1 MTLSLYAY
9 QQYSR
14 DRIIRQPNVGL
25 FLDMGLGKTLITL
38 SAIKELMYGRFL
50 VNKVLV
56 IAPKKVAEATW
67 QMEIKKWSDL
77 SLLRVSTVLGSEKQR
92 IKALYTP
99 ADIYIINRDNVVWL
113 TDFYKNDWPFDM
125 VVCDEFTSFKSH
137 QSKRFKALAA
147 MKPHIKRMVGLTG
160 TPSPNGLM
168 DLWAQIYLLDGGE
181 RLGRSF
187 YAFRNAYFD
196 SDYMGYS
203 YTPKEGFSEEMPK
216 MLSDICVSMKA
227 EDYLTLPDMV
237 EHVIPVKL
245 SPKAE
250 KQYAEMERDAALEL
264 DNQDVIDAASAAALS
279 NKLLQLS
286 NGAVYDENGKWHTVH
301 DCKVEAFM
309 ETIEQ
314 LNGESVL
321 VFYNFKHDLARLMEA
336 LKKTK
341 LRVRKYEGP
350 SDQEDWNNGK
360 IDVLLTHP
368 ASSAYGLNLQDG
380 GSHIIWFGL
389 NWNYELYVQAN
400 KRLHRQGQKH
410 TVFVHHLVTQ
420 NTRDEDVM
428 EALHRKEG
436 AQNYVLES
444 LKARIEKIRKTGEL
458 DVTDNPENGGA
469 PCD

>member
-1 MTLSLYAY
+1 MTLPLHAY
-9 QQYSR
+9 QRYSR
-14 DRIIRQPNVGL
+14 ERIVRQPNVGL

-38 SAIKELMYGRFL
+38 SAIKELIYERFL
-50 VNKVLV
+50 VGKVLI

-67 QMEIKKWSDL
+67 QKEIEKWSEL
-77 SLLRVSTVLGSEKQR
+77 QLLRVSTVLGSEKKR
-92 IKALYTP
+92 IRALYTP

-113 TDFYKNDWPFDM
+113 TDYFKNDWPFDM
-125 VVCDEFTSFKSH
+125 VVCDEFTSFKNH
-137 QSKRFKALAA
+137 ESKRFRALAA

-160 TPSPNGLM
+160 TPSPNGFL

-181 RLGRSF
+181 RFGRSF

-203 YTPKEGFSEEMPK
+203 YKLKDGMADQLPEMIK
-216 MLSDICVSMKA
+216 DICISMRA
-227 EDYLTLPDMV
+227 EDYITLPEIV

-250 KQYAEMERDAALEL
+250 KQYMEMERDAVLEL
-264 DNQDVIDAASAAALS
+264 ENQDVIDAASAAALS
-279 NKLLQLS
+279 GKLLQLS
-286 NGAVYDENGKWHTVH
+286 NGAVYGESGSWHKIH
-301 DCKVEAFM
+301 DCKIEAFM

-314 LNGESVL
+314 LSGKPVL
-321 VFYNFKHDLARLMEA
+321 VFYNFKHDLARLLEA
-336 LKKTK
+336 LGKTK
-341 LRVRKYEGP
+341 LSVRKYEGP
-350 SDQEDWNNGK
+350 ADQEDWNQGK

-368 ASSAYGLNLQDG
+368 ASSAYGLNLQEG
-380 GSHIIWFGL
+380 GNHIIWFGL

-400 KRLHRQGQKH
+400 KRLHRQGQKS

-436 AQNYVLES
+436 AQNYVMES
-444 LKARIEKIRKTGEL
+444 LKARIRKYRKEM
-458 DVTDNPENGGA
+458 P
-469 PCD
+469 